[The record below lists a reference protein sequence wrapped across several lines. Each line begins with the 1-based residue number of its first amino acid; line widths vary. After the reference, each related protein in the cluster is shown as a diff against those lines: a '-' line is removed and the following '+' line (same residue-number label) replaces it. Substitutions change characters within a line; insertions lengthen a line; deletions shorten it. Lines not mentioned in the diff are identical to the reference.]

1 MNKMWWVFTLP
12 PDELTRLST
21 TRITD
26 DHPRKSHSEGKKWK
40 QTIVEGCFSLPC
52 CRIITTISHV
62 SFQYIESLSNP
73 QPPPKGW
80 KFTFFSGSAPSR
92 RLFTS
97 CFPVFNFFFF
107 FFEHKNER
115 KFGKCRVGRSKEDFH
130 GFSVYYIK
138 SLAVDV
144 EDDLSQFFFSLANLI
159 MSTSTTNLLFRL
171 NLCVDDVKRNYYD
184 LFLLWMTLSSS
195 TSFVG

>member
-80 KFTFFSGSAPSR
+80 KFTFFQVQLLLVVYSRHVFPS
-92 RLFTS
+92 
-97 CFPVFNFFFF
+97 
-107 FFEHKNER
+107 
-115 KFGKCRVGRSKEDFH
+115 
-130 GFSVYYIK
+130 
-138 SLAVDV
+138 
-144 EDDLSQFFFSLANLI
+144 
-159 MSTSTTNLLFRL
+159 STF
-171 NLCVDDVKRNYYD
+171 
-184 LFLLWMTLSSS
+184 SSS
-195 TSFVG
+195 SSNIKTKENSENVEWDDQKRISMDFLCIT